1 MDKNAAIYVA
11 DNDGLL
17 GRAIRAELKRA
28 GYEHILPHFSET
40 ATNLTEAA
48 QVDEYFRLHRPAYVF
63 LVGGQTGGIK
73 ANQNQPA
80 DLMRSNLLVNCHVI
94 EGASRYGVEKLLYLA
109 SSCIYPKFS
118 AQPMKVDY
126 LMTGRLE
133 PTNEP
138 YAAAKLAGLYLC
150 QAYRR
155 QFHRQFI
162 AAIPA
167 NVFGPGDDFSL
178 EDSHVIA
185 ALIRKMHEAKTA
197 GRSSVEVW
205 GSGNP
210 RREFIFSHDLADAC
224 LFLMNTYDG
233 EEPLNVGVGRDWSI
247 RDIAEI
253 IREVVG
259 YSGELKFDQSKPDGT
274 PAKLLESS
282 YLRQM
287 GWKPRTSIR
296 EALTI
301 TYEWFLQQR
310 SRAGGEDFG
319 RAIL

>member
-1 MDKNAAIYVA
+1 MDKNATIYVA
-11 DNDGLL
+11 DDNRLL
-17 GRAIRAELKRA
+17 GQAVQAELKRA
-28 GYEHILPHFSET
+28 GYEHILPHSSG
-40 ATNLTEAA
+40 ASINLTEAA
-48 QVDEYFRLHRPAYVF
+48 QVDEYFKQHRPACVF
-63 LVGGQTGGIK
+63 LIGGPTGGIK
-73 ANQNQPA
+73 ANQNRPA

-94 EGASRYGVEKLLYLA
+94 ESAYRYGVKKLLYLA

-133 PTNEP
+133 STNEP

-185 ALIRKMHEAKTA
+185 ALIRKMHEAKTS
-197 GRSSVEVW
+197 GQSYVEVW

-233 EEPLNVGVGRDWSI
+233 EAPVNVGIGRDWSI

-259 YSGELKFDQSKPDGT
+259 YLGDLKFDQSKPDGM
-274 PAKLLESS
+274 PAKLLDSS
-282 YLRQM
+282 YLTQM

-296 EALTI
+296 DALTI